1 MITNLVI
8 ACLYVI
14 NNVNKKP
21 SIPMIS
27 HSFIIILFFLL
38 IIFSSPIV
46 SSSDILQKV
55 MAQTNTTT
63 TSSTEGAKVLV
74 GDTIQALKNKDI
86 NKVVVHINIL
96 NQQLSALGNSSLVQS
111 AKVLVD
117 DANEALKNGDI
128 NKVVVHL
135 NLINQQLSN
144 PTADIPA
151 TYATNVASSAPKI
164 NSLST
169 YKNST
174 YGITSIEYPSDWTI
188 NETNIQP
195 NITSGFDIVSFLAP
209 HGKNYPP
216 GQAPA
221 LVQISLFKAVSNL
234 SS

>member
-1 MITNLVI
+1 MQMIHLTN
-8 ACLYVI
+8 
-14 NNVNKKP
+14 P
-21 SIPMIS
+21 RRIS
-27 HSFIIILFFLL
+27 HHHHPL
-38 IIFSSPIV
+38 IDLNQIS
-46 SSSDILQKV
+46 
-55 MAQTNTTT
+55 
-63 TSSTEGAKVLV
+63 
-74 GDTIQALKNKDI
+74 
-86 NKVVVHINIL
+86 HHL

-128 NKVVVHL
+128 NKALVHL
-135 NLINQQLSN
+135 NLIKQQLSN
-144 PTADIPA
+144 PTAGIPA

-234 SS
+234 TKFVHDIVSNDSSITSYNTTVKLSGLPAYSIQHTAVDVNNSPITVLDGLILISCIVDTHFSPYI